1 MTYDVYVGGSGLQL
15 VPIHKYDYMKLYV
28 YGMLATTGTVDLV
41 PYLVVAREEM
51 CMYFIGPSAYREPLE
66 LELLPLEPPLP
77 EPELLPLEPPL
88 PEPELPLEPPLPLPE
103 PEDPLEPPL
112 PEPEEL
118 EPPS

>member
-15 VPIHKYDYMKLYV
+15 VPIHKYMYYYMKLYV

-66 LELLPLEPPLP
+66 PCEVA
-77 EPELLPLEPPL
+77 
-88 PEPELPLEPPLPLPE
+88 EPPLPLPE
-103 PEDPLEPPL
+103 PELELLPLEPPL